1 MWIPTNDYLES
12 HRQLL
17 CKLVLI
23 DKFSFSS
30 KGSLN
35 SQHFLRFSP
44 WSGNHRLVLITCHR
58 PTPTAQFSKTMRKK
72 RFTQNTSETR
82 FSKRRGKH
90 KNYRSPVCNLCFF
103 FLSMQSEKR
112 SGTIQLVAAWWN
124 SGGKSHRRRRS
135 TERDFQAADPCWAR
149 QQRRLSLRIIAMWWR
164 NATLTSCSL

>member
-103 FLSMQSEKR
+103 FIHAEWETFWHDSAGCSMVKLRWKIASPTPFHGKR
-112 SGTIQLVAAWWN
+112 FSSCWPMLG
-124 SGGKSHRRRRS
+124 SS
-135 TERDFQAADPCWAR
+135 TEKTFLTHNRDVMTKRD
-149 QQRRLSLRIIAMWWR
+149 INIM
-164 NATLTSCSL
+164 